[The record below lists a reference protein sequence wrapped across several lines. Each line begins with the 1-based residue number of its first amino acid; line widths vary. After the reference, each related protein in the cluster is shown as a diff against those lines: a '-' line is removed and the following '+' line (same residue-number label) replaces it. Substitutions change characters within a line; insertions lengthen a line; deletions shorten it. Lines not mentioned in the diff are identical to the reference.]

1 MNAVLTVGA
10 GDEPA
15 AIDGDLAD
23 VPTSG
28 VQSAGRRIDGHF
40 KVGNSVVDAHQT
52 THAAD
57 GLKRTAVRSVAI
69 GLENYPSPPCGS
81 G

>member
-1 MNAVLTVGA
+1 
-10 GDEPA
+10 
-15 AIDGDLAD
+15 
-23 VPTSG
+23 
-28 VQSAGRRIDGHF
+28 VQSAGSRIDGHF
-40 KVGNSVVDAHQT
+40 KVGDSVVDAHQT